1 MRSRWKSRIAEVLA
15 ERPLLAKGA
24 GLAGRER
31 WSLELW
37 AVPMVYTVT
46 SLAAALILP
55 RLEHHFFAG
64 YTHSMSV
71 TSAVAFLSAAA
82 SGILAFTAIVFSI
95 AFVLVQFSAIA
106 YSPRLVLWFA
116 GRPRIYH
123 ALGFFIATFTY
134 SMATLLWT
142 DRRGNGLVPLFS
154 ILLVLVRLAASMI
167 VFSRLVQGLSQMQI
181 TEVLAFIGDKGRAV
195 ITGQARLLATQR
207 VSIIREDIAE
217 GEPGLG
223 HMTQTLTHIGS
234 PRSVTSIDL
243 ERLSRLAERAEAVVA
258 VSAVVGDT
266 LVEGDAIL
274 RIHGGAKPIPEKE
287 LRQAVRVGTQR
298 TFEQDPKYALRLLAD
313 IAVKAL
319 SPAINDPTTAVQA
332 IDQINDLLLRLER
345 EELGDLRITDQ
356 KGALRV
362 SVPMPTWDDYLALAF
377 DEIRHYGLSSV
388 QVMRRLRAALV
399 GLAQAGAEPGRQ
411 ASVERYLAHL
421 DRAIAHSHLDAQDRA
436 AARLPDPQ
444 GLGLSRKPPA
454 RKSSAA
460 KGKRAVA
467 SQ

>member
-1 MRSRWKSRIAEVLA
+1 MRSRWKSRIKEVLA
-15 ERPLLAKGA
+15 EPPLLGKAG
-24 GLAGRER
+24 GLAGRGR
-31 WSLELW
+31 WGVELW
-37 AVPMVYTVT
+37 AVPMLYTVT

-71 TSAVAFLSAAA
+71 TSAVAFLSATA

-134 SMATLLWT
+134 SIATLLWT
-142 DRRGNGLVPLFS
+142 DRRGDGLVPLFS
-154 ILLVLVRLAASMI
+154 IWLVLALLAASMI
-167 VFSRLVQGLSQMQI
+167 VFSRLVQGLAQMQI

-195 ITGQARLLATQR
+195 IAGQARLLATQR
-207 VSIIREDIAE
+207 VNIIKGDIAE
-217 GEPGLG
+217 GEPELG
-223 HMTQTLTHIGS
+223 AWTQTLTHMGS
-234 PRSVTSIDL
+234 PRSVTSIHLDG
-243 ERLSRLAERAEAVVA
+243 LSRLAQGAEAVVA
-258 VSAVVGDT
+258 VSAAVGDT
-266 LVEGDAIL
+266 LVEGDTIL
-274 RIHGGAKPIPEKE
+274 RIHGAARPIPERE
-287 LRQAVRVGTQR
+287 LRRAVRIGTQR

-313 IAVKAL
+313 IAIKAL

-345 EELGDLRITDQ
+345 EELGNLRIADQ
-356 KGALRV
+356 EGALRV
-362 SVPMPTWDDYLALAF
+362 VVPMPSWDDYLALAF

-399 GLAQAGAEPGRQ
+399 GLARAGAATERQ
-411 ASVERYLAHL
+411 ASVESYLAHL
-421 DRAIAHSHLDAQDRA
+421 DRAIARSALDAQDRA

-460 KGKRAVA
+460 NSKRAAA
-467 SQ
+467 SE